1 LSLIIRQSMSDDRV
15 GHIDINLAGEQL
27 HIMAGTTA
35 LRVAIDPKTA
45 PKPKPL
51 ITAETEQG
59 LRAQLNALMD
69 PISLHETAS

>member
-1 LSLIIRQSMSDDRV
+1 MTEDRV

-35 LRVAIDPKTA
+35 LRVAIDPQSA
-45 PKPKPL
+45 PKTKPL
-51 ITAETEQG
+51 ISAETEQG

>member
-1 LSLIIRQSMSDDRV
+1 MSDDRV

-51 ITAETEQG
+51 ITAETG
-59 LRAQLNALMD
+59 L
-69 PISLHETAS
+69 